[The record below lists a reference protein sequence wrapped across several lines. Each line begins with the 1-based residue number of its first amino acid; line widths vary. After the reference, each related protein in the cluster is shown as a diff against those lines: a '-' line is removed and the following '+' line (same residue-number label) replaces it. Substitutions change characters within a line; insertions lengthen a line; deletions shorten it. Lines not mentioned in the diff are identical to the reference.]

1 VPLKSTENE
10 RVRKAKRTRAVLI
23 FVVIVLLLGLSGL
36 GYLGYTK
43 YQEAVEVA
51 KGQTENGLKPT
62 TTIPGELVDEVAPGE
77 VRVDE
82 TSIPNL
88 AALFGMTTDEVQAQL
103 GGSFQ
108 LTKNEA
114 AEDPTNPAIR
124 QLATFVYTPTVSG
137 TAAGTTSAALLPS
150 ESIYASL
157 DEGGRVIDIYYSCDL
172 RLLGYPSQS
181 FGELLASSDVLTSS
195 LQAAGV
201 TPRDLEYVAPD
212 PEQSTTY
219 DNPASE
225 NRKVIKQSQIFSGR
239 TSSETVPTAWTLTIT
254 YDFGSGVASASE
266 YSQATR
272 IINLKLA

>member
-1 VPLKSTENE
+1 VPLKSAEGE
-10 RVRKAKRTRAVLI
+10 RARKAKRTRVVLI
-23 FVVIVLLLGLSGL
+23 IVVIILLMALGGL
-36 GYLGYTK
+36 GYLGYTI
-43 YQEAVEVA
+43 YNDAVKRE
-51 KGQTENGLKPT
+51 QSGLKPT
-62 TTIPGELVDEVAPGE
+62 TTIPGELIDQGAPGE
-77 VRVDE
+77 VKVDV

-103 GGSFQ
+103 GSSFQ

-124 QLATFVYTPTVSG
+124 QLATFVYTPTVG
-137 TAAGTTSAALLPS
+137 GVAAGATSTALLPS
-150 ESIYASL
+150 ESVYASL
-157 DEGGRVIDIYYSCDL
+157 DESGRVVDIYYSCDL
-172 RLLGYPSQS
+172 RLLGYSAQS
-181 FGELLASSDVLTSS
+181 FEEFLAGPDVLTAS

-239 TSSETVPTAWTLTIT
+239 TSSEAVPTAWTLTIT

-266 YSQATR
+266 YAQATR
-272 IINLKLA
+272 TINLKLA